1 MPKMIRDI
9 TGVFQQRPHYEP
21 KELDNECERIICEF
35 LRKLYGRV
43 TFPVSTDDLTKLIDK
58 YSSDFDLYADLS
70 KYGENVDGL
79 TEFYPKAKPK
89 ISIAERLSEP
99 SYENRLRTTMTH
111 ELGHAVF
118 HEYLFKMEL
127 IAPAS
132 VTGSVQICKRD
143 DIMSKS
149 KNACTTN
156 WMEWQA
162 GYACGAFLMPASF
175 LKKTVEAFCKTKNI
189 TTSISKDN
197 LLCDSLIKTVMSDY
211 LVSKDAARV
220 RLLVTNQL
228 H

>member
-1 MPKMIRDI
+1 MIRDT
-9 TGVFQQRPHYEP
+9 TGIFQQRPHYEP
-21 KELDNECERIICEF
+21 KEIDNECERIICDF
-35 LRKLYGRV
+35 LRTLYGRV
-43 TFPVSTDDLTKLIDK
+43 KFPVSTDDLTKLIDK
-58 YSSDFDLYADLS
+58 YSSDFDQYADLS

-89 ISIAERLSEP
+89 ISIAERLSDP

-118 HEYLFKMEL
+118 HDYLFKMEL
-127 IAPAS
+127 ITPAS
-132 VTGSVQICKRD
+132 KTGSVQICKRD

-149 KNACTTN
+149 KTVGTTN

-162 GYACGAFLMPASF
+162 GYACGAFLMPASL

-189 TTSISKDN
+189 TTPISIGN
-197 LLCDSLIKTVMSDY
+197 LLCDALIKAVMSDY